1 MHIDEFSDLKSFQ
14 VTIDDYEIAE
24 VRLNRPTAINAMNT
38 DFWRELP
45 AIINTLDNLGSVRVV
60 ILSASGKHF
69 TAGMDLQVFEGMTIE
84 DNIEPAR
91 AAEKQRRWI
100 MALQD
105 VFSALEKA
113 RMPVISAIQGAC
125 IGGGV
130 DMICATDIRLCTSNA
145 FFNIKE
151 TELGITADIG
161 TLQRILHVMP
171 SGLAR
176 ELAYTSRNLAA
187 DEALK
192 CGFVNHVYDSQE
204 EMLNAAHQLARSIAK
219 HSPMAINGVKEMLN
233 YSRDHSVADSLNHM
247 ATWQGGMLQNQ
258 DILEAMTAA
267 KEKRAPSFDDLLPLT
282 AAEGS

>member
-1 MHIDEFSDLKSFQ
+1 MRIDEFSDLKSFE
-14 VTIDDYEIAE
+14 VTIDDHQIAE

-105 VFSALEKA
+105 VFSALETA

-151 TELGITADIG
+151 TELGITADVG

-171 SGLAR
+171 SGIAR
-176 ELAYTSRNLAA
+176 ELAYTSRNFAA

-192 CGFVNHVYDSQE
+192 CGFVNNIYDSQE
-204 EMLNAAHQLARSIAK
+204 EMLNAAHQLARSMAK
-219 HSPMAINGVKEMLN
+219 HSPMAVNGVKEMLN

-267 KEKRAPSFDDLLPLT
+267 KEKRVPSFDDLLPLT

>member
-1 MHIDEFSDLKSFQ
+1 MRIDEFSDLKSFE
-14 VTIDDYEIAE
+14 VTIDDHQIAE
-24 VRLNRPTAINAMNT
+24 IRLNRPTAINAMNT

-69 TAGMDLQVFEGMTIE
+69 TAGMDLQVFEGMTTE

-105 VFSALEKA
+105 VFSALEES

-171 SGLAR
+171 SGIAR
-176 ELAYTSRNLAA
+176 ELAYTSRNFAA

-192 CGFVNHVYDSQE
+192 CGFVNNVYDSQE
-204 EMLNAAHQLARSIAK
+204 VMLNAAHQLARSIAK
-219 HSPMAINGVKEMLN
+219 HSPMAVNGVKEMLN

-258 DILEAMTAA
+258 DILEAMTAP
-267 KEKRAPSFDDLLPLT
+267 KEKRVPSFDDLLPLT
-282 AAEGS
+282 AAEGN

>member
-105 VFSALEKA
+105 VFSALEKS

-176 ELAYTSRNLAA
+176 ELAYTSRNFAA

-192 CGFVNHVYDSQE
+192 CGFVNNVYDSQE
-204 EMLNAAHQLARSIAK
+204 EMLNAAHQLAKSIAK
-219 HSPMAINGVKEMLN
+219 HSPMAVNGVKEMLN

-267 KEKRAPSFDDLLPLT
+267 KEKRVPSFDDLLPLT
-282 AAEGS
+282 AAEGN

>member
-1 MHIDEFSDLKSFQ
+1 MRIDEFSDLKSFE
-14 VTIDDYEIAE
+14 VTIDDHQIAE
-24 VRLNRPTAINAMNT
+24 IRLNRPTAINAMNT

-45 AIINTLDNLGSVRVV
+45 AIISTLDNLGSVRVV

-69 TAGMDLQVFEGMTIE
+69 TAGMDLQVFEGMTTE

-105 VFSALEKA
+105 VFSALETA

-151 TELGITADIG
+151 TELGITADVG

-171 SGLAR
+171 SGIAR
-176 ELAYTSRNLAA
+176 ELAYTSRNFAA

-192 CGFVNHVYDSQE
+192 CGFVNNIYDSQE
-204 EMLNAAHQLARSIAK
+204 EMLNAAHQLARSMAK
-219 HSPMAINGVKEMLN
+219 HSPMAVNGVKEMLN

-267 KEKRAPSFDDLLPLT
+267 KEKRVPSFDDLLPLT
-282 AAEGS
+282 AAEGN